1 MLKMSFFNV
10 LLGLML
16 LGFSGQVLANCPKLP
31 LPKGAEALNLR
42 TAKIDLCPRLEHVSF
57 EPDVM
62 APLYNGLWWLKQQPS
77 SKLYSNNETGYLTM
91 LLGGNVATVNRAM
104 KPGLAPLLPG
114 SRSFYVEFTASLS
127 DNDPD
132 HWPAVWLL
140 PVEHN
145 VRQEDAYEGDPPKFE
160 RWLEIDVDEGGY
172 ANGAMGTALSW
183 SGVWPNYNRI
193 RSTPNLHNAFLDRT
207 KLNRFGAGFDASNKS
222 ISFWLNDELQYVA
235 RPPSVPDVALKQSFY
250 LIVSAQSRG
259 KNIPYRMSVA
269 RVQAFQND
277 P

>member
-1 MLKMSFFNV
+1 M
-10 LLGLML
+10 
-16 LGFSGQVLANCPKLP
+16 
-31 LPKGAEALNLR
+31 
-42 TAKIDLCPRLEHVSF
+42 
-57 EPDVM
+57 
-62 APLYNGLWWLKQQPS
+62 
-77 SKLYSNNETGYLTM
+77 
-91 LLGGNVATVNRAM
+91 
-104 KPGLAPLLPG
+104 
-114 SRSFYVEFTASLS
+114 SLS

-132 HWPAVWLL
+132 HWPAVWLM

-145 VRQEDAYEGDPPKFE
+145 VRQDDVYEGDPPKFE

-183 SGVWPNYNRI
+183 SGIWPNYTRI

-207 KLNRFGAGFDASNKS
+207 KLNRFGAGFDASNMS
-222 ISFWLNDELQYVA
+222 IGFWLNDELQYVA
-235 RPPSVPDVALKQSFY
+235 RSPSVPDVALKQSFY

-269 RVQAFQND
+269 RVQAFQDD